1 MIDFSKWVKISDG
14 YENNY
19 NNFIDFLK
27 DNNYNLNKYYIHLDK
42 YCKKKKI
49 PMNNFFSIIHPSKW
63 LDINI
68 ESTIYFLYIKNKWK
82 NIIKKLYI

>member
-1 MIDFSKWVKISDG
+1 MIDFSKWIKISNG

-27 DNNYNLNKYYIHLDK
+27 DNYNLNIYFIHLDK
-42 YCKKKKI
+42 YCKKKKMS
-49 PMNNFFSIIHPSKW
+49 MNDFFIIVHPSKW

-68 ESTIYFLYIKNKWK
+68 KPTFYFLYINNKWK